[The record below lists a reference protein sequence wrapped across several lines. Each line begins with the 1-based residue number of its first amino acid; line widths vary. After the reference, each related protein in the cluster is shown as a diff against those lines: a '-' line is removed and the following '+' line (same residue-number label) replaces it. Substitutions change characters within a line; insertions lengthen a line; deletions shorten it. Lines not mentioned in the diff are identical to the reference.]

1 MRDDAVQSSAKAGET
16 ISEDALRLREI
27 AAQLVLV
34 LRDLRE
40 VLVDEFG
47 RSAPDEE
54 VDPEKHD
61 REIVELAEDRDEV
74 GDEVDRED
82 EIARDADE
90 DQLLLERDAPVA
102 EQRPHQSG
110 VRGRAPRELERLPEI
125 LRCAESS
132 SHRAPRSA
140 GTVLGARRALGRPP
154 LRGRRPR
161 R

>member
-40 VLVDEFG
+40 MLVDEVG

-61 REIVELAEDRDEV
+61 REIVELTEDR
-74 GDEVDRED
+74 DEVDRED

-140 GTVLGARRALGRPP
+140 
-154 LRGRRPR
+154 
-161 R
+161 